1 MDKNQKPY
9 LLGLSHFPKFG
20 AKRLKLL
27 QNYFSNYKE
36 AFWANYNDLIQ
47 AGISEKIAHEFVA
60 ARENINLD
68 IILKT
73 LEKENI
79 KTISISEEKYPK
91 LLKEIYDPP
100 VILYYKGEIGDQ
112 DNLNIAI
119 VGSRKN
125 TKYGQ
130 QVSEQFSY
138 ELSQTGLGIV
148 SGLALGIDTIA
159 HNTAVQNNKRTI
171 AVLGTGIDEQSLYPT
186 SNKYLAKKIIDTGG
200 LLISEFPIGTPP
212 LRFNFP
218 QRNRIIS
225 GLSLGV
231 LVIEANEKS
240 GALITAEI
248 ALEQNRDV
256 FAIPGNI
263 YSPASQGTNNLI
275 KQGAKVISNSQ
286 EILEFLDLKQISS
299 NLETK
304 KIIPETLE
312 EAIIL
317 EFLSKEPTHIN
328 ELVRLTR
335 LDTSTINST
344 LTIMEMKGNV
354 KNLGGMEYIL
364 N

>member
-1 MDKNQKPY
+1 MDKVTNKY
-9 LLGLSHFPKFG
+9 LIALNHFPKFG
-20 AKRLKLL
+20 AKRLQLL
-27 QNYFSNYKE
+27 RNYFSNYKE
-36 AFWANYNDLIQ
+36 AFFASYNDLIE
-47 AGISEKIAHEFVA
+47 AGIPEKIAHEFIA
-60 ARENINLD
+60 ARENINID
-68 IILKT
+68 EILKI

-91 LLKEIYDPP
+91 LLKEIHDPP
-100 VILYYKGEIGDQ
+100 ILLYYKGKINKED
-112 DNLNIAI
+112 LNIAI

-125 TKYGQ
+125 TQYGQ
-130 QVSEQFSY
+130 QVCEQFSY
-138 ELSQTGLGIV
+138 ELSQTNIEIV

-159 HNTAVQNNKRTI
+159 HNTTIKNNKRTI
-171 AVLGTGIDEQSLYPT
+171 AVLGTGIDEQSLYPA
-186 SNKYLAKKIIDTGG
+186 SNKYLAHKIIETGG

-231 LVIEANEKS
+231 VVIEANERS

-263 YSPASQGTNNLI
+263 YSPASRGTNSLI
-275 KQGAKVISNSQ
+275 KQGAKLITNSQ
-286 EILEFLDLKQISS
+286 EILEFLDLKQISA
-299 NLETK
+299 NIETK

-335 LDTSTINST
+335 LDTATINST